1 MKQYGYSIITAV
13 VATVLLLTSCQ
24 KDLCYNHYAAA
35 DVSFLW
41 EKEWERNY
49 GMSYASNWDAAYYG
63 YSYDDLRPAMPEWV
77 ALVKYSADGEL
88 SEKVLSLQ
96 GGELALDGSS
106 DQSFLFYN
114 GDTEYIVF
122 SDLEKPYASATTT
135 SRTRASISYI
145 KERHPDVRSMNPPDV
160 LYASFI
166 DKVPNVRIHELYPMP
181 VKMQPLVYTYLVR
194 YEFEHGKEQITY
206 ARGAIGGLA
215 EAVYLRDGKTSDKSA
230 IILYDCTVTPYG
242 CEAQVRSFGVPGFP
256 DEYYG
261 RSADN
266 LTPERLYTLN
276 LEVALEDGK
285 TLEFN
290 FDITDQMAKQPRG
303 GVIKVTGLRIEDGQ
317 EISDSA
323 FDVDVKD
330 WGDRV
335 EVDLPVSSTE

>member
-1 MKQYGYSIITAV
+1 MKQYRYSIITAIAV
-13 VATVLLLTSCQ
+13 TLLLLTSCQ
-24 KDLCYNHYAAA
+24 KDLCYNHYSAA
-35 DVSFLW
+35 DVSFSW

-49 GMSYASNWDAAYYG
+49 GMSYASNWDATYYG
-63 YSYDDLRPAMPEWV
+63 YAYDALRPEMPEWV
-77 ALVKYSADGEL
+77 ALVKYSADEVP
-88 SEKVLSLQ
+88 SEKFIPLG
-96 GGELALDGSS
+96 GGELILDGGA

-122 SDLEKPYASATTT
+122 SDLEKPYASATAT
-135 SRTRASISYI
+135 SRTRANISYI
-145 KERHPDVRSMNPPDV
+145 KERHPDVRSMSPPDM

-166 DKVPNVRIHELYPMP
+166 DKVPNVGIHELYPMT

-194 YEFEHGKEQITY
+194 YEFEHGREQIAY

-215 EAVYLRDGKTSDKSA
+215 EAVYLRDGKTSDESA
-230 IILYDCTVTPYG
+230 IILYDCAVTPYG
-242 CEAQVRSFGVPGFP
+242 CEAQVKSFGVPGFP

-266 LTPERLYTLN
+266 LMPERPYTLN

-285 TLEFN
+285 VFEFN
-290 FDITDQMAKQPRG
+290 FDISDQMAKQPRG

-323 FDVDVKD
+323 FEVDVAN

>member
-1 MKQYGYSIITAV
+1 MKQHRYSIITAI
-13 VATVLLLTSCQ
+13 VATLLLLTSCQ
-24 KDLCYNHYAAA
+24 KDLCYNHYSAA
-35 DVSFLW
+35 DVSFSW

-63 YSYDDLRPAMPEWV
+63 YAYDDLRPEMPEWV

-88 SEKVLSLQ
+88 SEKFIPLG
-96 GGELALDGSS
+96 GGELILDGGA

-122 SDLEKPYASATTT
+122 SDLEKPYASATAT
-135 SRTRASISYI
+135 SRTRANISYI
-145 KERHPDVRSMNPPDV
+145 KERHPDVRSMSPPDM
-160 LYASFI
+160 LYASFV
-166 DKVPNVRIHELYPMP
+166 DKVPNVGIHELYPMT

-194 YEFEHGKEQITY
+194 YEFEHGKEQIAY

-215 EAVYLRDGKTSDKSA
+215 EAVYLRDGKTSDESA
-230 IILYDCTVTPYG
+230 IILYDCAVTSYG
-242 CEAQVRSFGVPGFP
+242 CEAQVKSFGIPGFP

-261 RSADN
+261 RSAD
-266 LTPERLYTLN
+266 TPTTERPYTLN

-285 TLEFN
+285 VFEFN
-290 FDITDQMAKQPRG
+290 FDISDQMAKQPRG

-323 FDVDVKD
+323 FEVDVAN